1 MPFIETQDGTNL
13 FYKDWGSGPPV
24 VFIHGWPVNADM
36 WEYQMPFLASQ
47 GLRTV
52 AYDRRGFG
60 RSDQPWTGYDYD
72 TFADDLSAVL
82 DRLSLTEVT
91 LVGFSMG
98 GGEIARYLTR
108 HGTGRVSKVALVA
121 AVTPFLLKTPDNDA
135 GAPLSV
141 FDEMVQALNKDR
153 PNFLAGFGKSFF
165 GVSTLNHA
173 VSSETLQWQ
182 HNLAMMASP
191 KATIDCVRAFSE
203 TDFRR
208 DMDAF
213 TVPTLIIHG
222 DADQT
227 VPIAASGDVT
237 ARLIPGARYEV
248 YPGAPHGLFVT
259 HKDRLNTNLLNF
271 IQS

>member
-1 MPFIETQDGTNL
+1 MPFVETRDGTNL
-13 FYKDWGSGPPV
+13 FYKDWGSGPPL

-36 WEYQMPFLASQ
+36 WEYQMPYLASQ

-72 TFADDLSAVL
+72 TFADDLASLL
-82 DRLSLTEVT
+82 DHLGLQQVT

-108 HGTGRVSKVALVA
+108 HGTGRVAKAVLVA
-121 AVTPFLLKTPDNDA
+121 AVTPFLLKTPDNDG
-135 GAPLSV
+135 GAPVSV
-141 FDEMVQALNKDR
+141 FDGMVAGLNKDR

-165 GVSTLNHA
+165 GVSALSHN

-208 DMDAF
+208 DMEAF

-227 VPIAASGDVT
+227 VPIAASGEVT
-237 ARLIPGARYEV
+237 ARMIPGARREV
-248 YPGAPHGLFVT
+248 YSGAPHGLFVT
-259 HKDRLNTNLLNF
+259 HKDRLNTDLLEF
-271 IQS
+271 IRS